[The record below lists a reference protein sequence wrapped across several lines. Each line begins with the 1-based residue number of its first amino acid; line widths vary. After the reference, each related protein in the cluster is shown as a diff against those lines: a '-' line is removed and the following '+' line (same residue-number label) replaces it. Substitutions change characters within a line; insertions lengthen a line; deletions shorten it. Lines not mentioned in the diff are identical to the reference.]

1 MHFTEEQPSC
11 FSDPTGLRGGSG
23 GSQICFEASLW
34 GFVTA
39 LGKEIATSSCSHM
52 VKLSSIRD
60 KLGLLFTSNFT
71 TQEEGGGSMIE
82 EKVMRWGGKYIVL
95 RLSFPSLFSMKTG
108 GSQIVV

>member
-1 MHFTEEQPSC
+1 M
-11 FSDPTGLRGGSG
+11 
-23 GSQICFEASLW
+23 
-34 GFVTA
+34 TA

-71 TQEEGGGSMIE
+71 TQEGGGSMIE

>member
-11 FSDPTGLRGGSG
+11 FSDPTGLQGGSG